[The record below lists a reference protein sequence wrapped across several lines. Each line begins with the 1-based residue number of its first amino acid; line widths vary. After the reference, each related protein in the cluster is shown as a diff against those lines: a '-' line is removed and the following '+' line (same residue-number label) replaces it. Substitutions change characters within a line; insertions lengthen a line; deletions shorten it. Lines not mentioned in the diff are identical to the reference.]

1 MSFNLVIDNRD
12 KKKLGEIVLF
22 GKIEIEIEKKE
33 M

>member
-12 KKKLGEIVLF
+12 KKTLRVIVLF
-22 GKIEIEIEKKE
+22 GKIEVEKKE

>member
-12 KKKLGEIVLF
+12 KKKLREIVLF
-22 GKIEIEIEKKE
+22 GKIEVEKKE